1 MRLTV
6 PEVSHSAERANIRGE
21 QVGAAWQGV
30 ASYGAFSIYLHDQ
43 DYRIKK
49 MLSKSVAITKFEG

>member
-1 MRLTV
+1 M
-6 PEVSHSAERANIRGE
+6 PEVSHSAERANVRGE
-21 QVGAAWQGV
+21 QVGAFWQGV